1 METADRTS
9 VGGKFFYCDE
19 KTEVVFPTLTSVGP
33 LWLSATSRL
42 YHHSWHISLFVCCLL
57 FKVCQHPHTKMREWG
72 AEAVTSL
79 VRSALTHD
87 HDPPLKQDLVSHVVD
102 IIGQPRCIAVVDHS
116 TRLLLNGER
125 MDGHWERKKKD

>member
-1 METADRTS
+1 
-9 VGGKFFYCDE
+9 
-19 KTEVVFPTLTSVGP
+19 
-33 LWLSATSRL
+33 
-42 YHHSWHISLFVCCLL
+42 
-57 FKVCQHPHTKMREWG
+57 MREWG

-102 IIGQPRCIAVVDHS
+102 IIGQPRCIAVLDHS

-125 MDGHWERKKKD
+125 IDGHWERKRRTKGRNPIKFMAVYQSLSTYS

>member
-1 METADRTS
+1 
-9 VGGKFFYCDE
+9 
-19 KTEVVFPTLTSVGP
+19 
-33 LWLSATSRL
+33 
-42 YHHSWHISLFVCCLL
+42 
-57 FKVCQHPHTKMREWG
+57 MREWG

-102 IIGQPRCIAVVDHS
+102 IIGQPRYKVLDHS

-125 MDGHWERKKKD
+125 MDGHWERKEKDEGSESYKIHGSPPIFINLQLIAN

>member
-1 METADRTS
+1 
-9 VGGKFFYCDE
+9 
-19 KTEVVFPTLTSVGP
+19 
-33 LWLSATSRL
+33 
-42 YHHSWHISLFVCCLL
+42 
-57 FKVCQHPHTKMREWG
+57 MREWG

-102 IIGQPRCIAVVDHS
+102 IIGQPRCIAVLDHS

-125 MDGHWERKKKD
+125 MDGHWERKRRAKGRNPLKFMAVYQSLSTYS

>member
-1 METADRTS
+1 
-9 VGGKFFYCDE
+9 
-19 KTEVVFPTLTSVGP
+19 
-33 LWLSATSRL
+33 
-42 YHHSWHISLFVCCLL
+42 
-57 FKVCQHPHTKMREWG
+57 MREWG

-102 IIGQPRCIAVVDHS
+102 IIGQPRCIAVLDYS